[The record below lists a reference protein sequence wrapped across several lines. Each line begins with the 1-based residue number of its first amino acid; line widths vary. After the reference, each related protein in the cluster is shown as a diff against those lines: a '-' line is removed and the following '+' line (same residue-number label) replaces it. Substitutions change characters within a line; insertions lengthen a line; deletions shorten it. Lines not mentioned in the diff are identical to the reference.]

1 MARTKSSSHSN
12 IIRPRSGLIYGEYL
26 TLVLDVILLFYDLLI
41 GCSRKMT
48 RSYSKCPPG
57 VFCLSSDT
65 VFLVGI
71 ILSVIVFVNVY
82 RPPSHDSVQVM
93 SSPTP
98 VVVAPSYPGSG
109 DDRFTRAP
117 KPERNWVATP
127 DLSAVW
133 NSGATLP
140 AIPTR
145 GIPET
150 YQSMGT
156 IRTEDGKILPLYG
169 RRTASRSDRFQYYT
183 RTDTYNPVQI
193 PIEYRR
199 RNCQD
204 DVGCEELYDR
214 DQVQLGP
221 LQTTGEVNVY
231 RFSGPTYIPLV

>member
-1 MARTKSSSHSN
+1 
-12 IIRPRSGLIYGEYL
+12 
-26 TLVLDVILLFYDLLI
+26 
-41 GCSRKMT
+41 MT
-48 RSYSKCPPG
+48 RYYSKCPPG
-57 VFCLSSDT
+57 VVCLSSST
-65 VFLVGI
+65 TFIIGITLAVVVFLVI
-71 ILSVIVFVNVY
+71 Y
-82 RPPSHDSVQVM
+82 RPPLMQQPSKDTVQVV
-93 SSPTP
+93 SSTNP
-98 VVVAPSYPGSG
+98 VVIAPSYPGDG

-117 KPERNWVATP
+117 KPERNWFATP

-214 DQVQLGP
+214 DQVNLGA
-221 LQTTGEVNVY
+221 LQTTGEVSVY
-231 RFSGPTYIPLV
+231 RFSGPTYIPLL

>member
-1 MARTKSSSHSN
+1 MCIST
-12 IIRPRSGLIYGEYL
+12 EL
-26 TLVLDVILLFYDLLI
+26 TLLVVIAAVAATAFMIYNKRD
-41 GCSRKMT
+41 
-48 RSYSKCPPG
+48 P
-57 VFCLSSDT
+57 
-65 VFLVGI
+65 
-71 ILSVIVFVNVY
+71 
-82 RPPSHDSVQVM
+82 QV
-93 SSPTP
+93 SPTIITMPATPAAP
-98 VVVAPSYPGSG
+98 VQMPGAG

-127 DLSAVW
+127 DLSAIW

-156 IRTEDGKILPLYG
+156 IRTEDGQILPLYG

-193 PIEYRR
+193 PIEYKRR
-199 RNCQD
+199 SCQD

-214 DQVQLGP
+214 DRVHLGP
-221 LQTTGEVNVY
+221 LQKSGEVTVY